1 MAAFLACS
9 EGGVEGSIKGT
20 FLMSIPPKDKA
31 RLSQTP
37 IDDFGQ
43 KIDGARKD
51 GWKTLHEALGVDLPE
66 NPIEIT
72 LSEHLPRP
80 DARVLLESGMEPRRV
95 AAVCALRDC
104 VPKKP
109 AGEAKLAEWSRTLGV
124 VRSLIA
130 RLVDAQSPLPMEDF
144 DRAIADLPKLREA
157 IEHYHSLGYPA
168 FLKARRGATRFRLFQ
183 DTTSGEF
190 FIGWLSSQGVI
201 RLQSGFQSSAA
212 ASVWL
217 AANREAVVLRWR
229 TLRQEMRA
237 DTSEPRVG
245 PPRREGDVTPAL
257 FTEAFGF
264 RGVQFGSSVPLSRR
278 QADLNNAFDAF
289 MDLTEALGIPPKAV
303 SLDGSLALAFGA
315 RGSGGRNA
323 AAAHYETDAV
333 VINLTKRNGPG
344 SLAHEWF
351 HALDNYF
358 ARLERTGSTAPRSED
373 GYTSDLAEPP
383 ANIRPEVLAA
393 FQRVHRSIDHGP
405 YAARCAS
412 LDADRETSY
421 HSLAIE
427 KSARAFEIFLIE
439 RLAMGGI
446 ENPFLAKPRMELLDA
461 YPRRE
466 EMDGGVRE
474 AYEALF
480 DTLQTKETEHGV
492 ALFAKPR
499 RRKAR

>member
-1 MAAFLACS
+1 M
-9 EGGVEGSIKGT
+9 
-20 FLMSIPPKDKA
+20 
-31 RLSQTP
+31 RQTP
-37 IDDFGQ
+37 IEDFGQ
-43 KIDGARKD
+43 KIAGARKD
-51 GWKTLHEALGVDLPE
+51 GWKTLHEALRTDLPG
-66 NPIEIT
+66 NPYEIS

-80 DARVLLESGMEPRRV
+80 DARALLESGMEPRRV

-109 AGEAKLAEWSRTLGV
+109 AGEAKLGEWSRTLDV
-124 VRSLIA
+124 VRLLIA
-130 RLVDAQSPLPMEDF
+130 RLLDAESPLPMEEF
-144 DRAIADLPKLREA
+144 DRAIAALPKLREA
-157 IEHYHSLGYPA
+157 VEHYHSLGYPA
-168 FLKARRGATRFRLFQ
+168 FLKARLGATRFRIFQ
-183 DTTSGEF
+183 DTTSGEY
-190 FIGWLSSQGVI
+190 FIGWRSSQGVV
-201 RLQSGFQSSAA
+201 RLQSGFRSAA
-212 ASVWL
+212 AASDWL
-217 AANREAVVLRWR
+217 AANREEVVIRWK
-229 TLRQEMRA
+229 TLRREFRSEN
-237 DTSEPRVG
+237 SEPRVG
-245 PPRREGDVTPAL
+245 PQRREGDVTPAR

-278 QADLNNAFDAF
+278 QVDLNNAFDAF
-289 MDLTEALGIPPKAV
+289 MDLAETLGIPPKAV

-351 HALDNYF
+351 HSLDNYF

-405 YAARCAS
+405 YAARCAA
-412 LDADRETSY
+412 LDADREASY
-421 HSLAIE
+421 HSLGIE

-446 ENPFLAKPRMELLDA
+446 ENPFLAKPRSELLDA
-461 YPRRE
+461 YPQPQE
-466 EMDGGVRE
+466 LDAGIRE

-492 ALFAKPR
+492 ALFTKPR